1 MIDKKNKKIYKFED
15 YEIKIRYIDKYFF
28 LKIDELSLI
37 VKSTNLEKGFIQIKN
52 KYLELV
58 SIFQDSQQELN
69 LPQPIQEVK
78 NNYILN
84 ELKIFMYKFI
94 ILGIIFVFVS
104 FFITSFIALKARQ
117 VSIVDLLKSEVR
129 TVISTINEKL
139 PKSEEEKKKQIEN
152 FSNFINEIKPYLN
165 ELNSIN

>member
-1 MIDKKNKKIYKFED
+1 M
-15 YEIKIRYIDKYFF
+15 
-28 LKIDELSLI
+28 
-37 VKSTNLEKGFIQIKN
+37 
-52 KYLELV
+52 

-117 VSIVDLLKSEVR
+117 VSIVDFLKSEVR
-129 TVISTINEKL
+129 TLISTVNEKL
-139 PKSEEEKKKQIEN
+139 PIADKYENISTLPAIRKKTFKKNN
-152 FSNFINEIKPYLN
+152 FKNINQLKN
-165 ELNSIN
+165 K